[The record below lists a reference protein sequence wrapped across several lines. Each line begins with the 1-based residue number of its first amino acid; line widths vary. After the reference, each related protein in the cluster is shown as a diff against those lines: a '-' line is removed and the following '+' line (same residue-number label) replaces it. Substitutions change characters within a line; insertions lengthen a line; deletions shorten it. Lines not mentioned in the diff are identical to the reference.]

1 MDKEINSVPY
11 VVHEGI
17 LSRMERSNKRML
29 IALIIAV
36 TLLFASNALWLY
48 EWTQYDYC
56 GDTTSHDVTLESK
69 DGIANYI
76 GNNGDINN
84 GKDTRDNVQG
94 NKIP

>member
-17 LSRMERSNKRML
+17 IARIERQNKRAM
-29 IALIIAV
+29 IALVIAV
-36 TLLFASNALWLY
+36 VLLFASNALWLY
-48 EWTQYDYC
+48 AWTQYDYC
-56 GDTTSHDVTLESK
+56 GDTMSQDVTLDSK

>member
-36 TLLFASNALWLY
+36 ALLFASNALWLY

-56 GDTTSHDVTLESK
+56 GDTTSQDVTLDSK

-76 GNNGDINN
+76 GNNGDISN
-84 GKDTRDNVQG
+84 GKDQG
-94 NKIP
+94 GVVSGN

>member
-36 TLLFASNALWLY
+36 ALLFASNALWLY
-48 EWTQYDYC
+48 KWTQYDYC
-56 GDTTSHDVTLESK
+56 GDTTSQDVTLDSK

-76 GNNGDINN
+76 GNNGDISN
-84 GKDTRDNVQG
+84 GKDQG
-94 NKIP
+94 GVVSGN

>member
-56 GDTTSHDVTLESK
+56 GDTTSQDVTLESK

>member
-29 IALIIAV
+29 IALILAV
-36 TLLFASNALWLY
+36 VLLFASNAIWLY

-56 GDTTSHDVTLESK
+56 GDTTSQDVTLESK

-76 GNNGDINN
+76 GNNGDISN
-84 GKDTRDNVQG
+84 GKDQSYNGEDN
-94 NKIP
+94 

>member
-56 GDTTSHDVTLESK
+56 GETTSQDVTLESK

-76 GNNGDINN
+76 GNNGDISNGEDKGHISENN
-84 GKDTRDNVQG
+84 
-94 NKIP
+94 

>member
-56 GDTTSHDVTLESK
+56 GDTTSKDVTLESK

-84 GKDTRDNVQG
+84 GKDQG
-94 NKIP
+94 GVVSGN

>member
-56 GDTTSHDVTLESK
+56 GDTTSQDVTLESK

-84 GKDTRDNVQG
+84 GKDQG
-94 NKIP
+94 YNGENN

>member
-56 GDTTSHDVTLESK
+56 GDTTSQDVTLESK

-76 GNNGDINN
+76 GNNGDISN
-84 GKDTRDNVQG
+84 GKDQG
-94 NKIP
+94 YISENN

>member
-36 TLLFASNALWLY
+36 ALLFASNALWLY

-56 GDTTSHDVTLESK
+56 GDTTSQDVTLESK

-76 GNNGDINN
+76 GNNGDISN
-84 GKDTRDNVQG
+84 GKDQG
-94 NKIP
+94 YISENN

>member
-36 TLLFASNALWLY
+36 ALLFASNALWLY

-56 GDTTSHDVTLESK
+56 GETTSQDVTLESK

-84 GKDTRDNVQG
+84 GKDQG
-94 NKIP
+94 YISENN